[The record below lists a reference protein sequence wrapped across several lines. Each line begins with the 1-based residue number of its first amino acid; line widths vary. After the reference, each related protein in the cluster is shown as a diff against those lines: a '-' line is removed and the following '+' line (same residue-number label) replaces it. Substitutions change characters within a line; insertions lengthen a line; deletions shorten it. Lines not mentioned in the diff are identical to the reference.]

1 MRRSTRLILST
12 RNKYKNLVLL
22 LRIKKIRKKRRRRKK
37 KRKRREVR
45 RLLQKQLME
54 IVRKKMLRSLK
65 PNKKNH
71 N

>member
-1 MRRSTRLILST
+1 MRRSIRLILST

-37 KRKRREVR
+37 REVR

-54 IVRKKMLRSLK
+54 IVRKKMLRQLK
-65 PNKKNH
+65 LNKKNP